1 MKYKSLHHFSNQTD
15 LSWTQFRRYCKVD
28 RNISNSNNKVY
39 RRKLNK
45 LQIADIQD
53 HILSEE
59 SSFPLPYRKYAGKRF
74 MRFNMKR
81 CCNMYNLLHST
92 TRKVSLSTFYRH
104 KPKFVK
110 LKGKIPLRQSC
121 CEKCLNFENVIKDA
135 SKFLKGIPSDINGCV
150 DASICA
156 YKGYFLNIACIL

>member
-1 MKYKSLHHFSNQTD
+1 M
-15 LSWTQFRRYCKVD
+15 
-28 RNISNSNNKVY
+28 Y

-45 LQIADIQD
+45 LQIAGIQD

-59 SSFPLPYRKYAGKRF
+59 SSFPLPDRKYAGKRF
-74 MRFNMKR
+74 MRLH
-81 CCNMYNLLHST
+81 LLHST

-104 KPKFVK
+104 KPKFIK

-121 CEKCLNFENVIKDA
+121 CKKCLNFENVIKDA

-156 YKGYFLNIACIL
+156 YEGYFPKISCIL